1 MAIKGLILDVD
12 GTLVDSNAFHARA
25 WQQAM
30 AEAGFIVGLEQIKT
44 LIGMKG
50 SLLLPKA
57 VGVEA
62 DSDTGKRVDARR
74 AELFKK
80 RYLPQVRAF
89 PRTEELLA
97 RLHDDGV
104 QMVVASSSEDEVL
117 EPLLKRAGAKSL
129 VEGKTS
135 AEDAEHSKPAPDIV
149 EAALEKF
156 DIPRAEILMLGD
168 TPYDVE
174 AANRAGVGCVAL
186 RCGGWDDASLS
197 EAVAIY
203 DSPADLLEHLDT
215 SPLAQNNG
223 AEERTTRANRRSLT

>member
-30 AEAGFIVGLEQIKT
+30 AEAGFMIGYEQVKA

-57 VGVEA
+57 IQVEA
-62 DSDTGKRVDARR
+62 DSKTGKHIDERR
-74 AELFKK
+74 SELFKK
-80 RYLPQVRAF
+80 RYLPQVKAF
-89 PRTEELLA
+89 PQTEKLLK
-97 RLHDDGV
+97 RLYDDGV
-104 QMVVASSSEDEVL
+104 TLVVASSAQDDEL

-129 VEGKTS
+129 IRGKTS

-156 DIPRAEILMLGD
+156 TLPKSEILMLGD
-168 TPYDVE
+168 TPYDVA
-174 AANRAGVGCVAL
+174 AANRAGVGCIAL
-186 RCGGWDDASLS
+186 RCGGWDDESLKD
-197 EAVAIY
+197 AVAIFE
-203 DSPADLLEHLDT
+203 SPADLLEHLDS
-215 SPLAQNNG
+215 SPLAQK
-223 AEERTTRANRRSLT
+223 RAFV

>member
-30 AEAGFIVGLEQIKT
+30 AEAGFMIGYEQVKP

-57 VGVEA
+57 IQVEA
-62 DSDTGKRVDARR
+62 DSATGKAIDARR
-74 AELFKK
+74 SELFKK
-80 RYLPQVRAF
+80 RYLPQVKAF
-89 PRTEELLA
+89 PHTKQLLEH
-97 RLHDDGV
+97 LHHAGV
-104 QMVVASSSEDEVL
+104 TLVVATSAQEDEL
-117 EPLLKRAGAKSL
+117 EPLLKRAGAKPFITA
-129 VEGKTS
+129 KTS

-156 DIPRAEILMLGD
+156 SVPKADILMLGD

-186 RCGGWDDASLS
+186 RCGGWDDASL
-197 EAVAIY
+197 EGAVAIY
-203 DSPADLLEHLDT
+203 DSPADLLEHLDS
-215 SPLAQNNG
+215 SPLAREG
-223 AEERTTRANRRSLT
+223 ARARA